1 MLYLNLTNGI
11 EYLNDVEE
19 PYSFIRIQS
28 TTLERKLYEKLVLEL
43 DYAFLLNLA
52 LGKKVIVIDYG
63 TNRKNSKTISRGIP
77 IIKYILNRFWY
88 DIDEDVYFLSQNTDK
103 KVKQTEYVKHIYNQL
118 FTYNRTKEKEKVIS
132 KLRYFKRYLNS
143 DRVYLEGKS
152 FSTNNDGDYPYYS
165 ILLKE
170 KHGI

>member
-28 TTLERKLYEKLVLEL
+28 TTLERKLYEKLILEL

-52 LGKKVIVIDYG
+52 LGKKVIVVDYG
-63 TNRKNSKTISRGIP
+63 TNRKNSKTISKGIP
-77 IIKYILNRFWY
+77 IIRYILNRFWY
-88 DIDEDVYFLSQNTDK
+88 DIDEDVCFLNCNSDK
-103 KVKQTEYVKHIYNQL
+103 KTKQTEYVKHIYNQL
-118 FTYNRTKEKEKVIS
+118 FVFNRTKEKEKVIS

-152 FSTNNDGDYPYYS
+152 FSTNNDGNYTFYS
-165 ILLKE
+165 NLLKE

>member
-28 TTLERKLYEKLVLEL
+28 TTLERKLFEKLILEL

-52 LGKKVIVIDYG
+52 LGKKVIVVDYG
-63 TNRKNSKTISRGIP
+63 TNRKNSKTISKGIP
-77 IIKYILNRFWY
+77 IIRYILNRFWY
-88 DIDEDVYFLSQNTDK
+88 DIDEDVYFLNCNSDK
-103 KVKQTEYVKHIYNQL
+103 KNKQTEYVKHIYNQL
-118 FTYNRTKEKEKVIS
+118 FTFNRTKEKEKVIS

-152 FSTNNDGDYPYYS
+152 FSTNNDGNYTYYS
-165 ILLKE
+165 NLLKE